1 MAERISGKTKL
12 IGLLATPISHSLS
25 PKMHNEAF
33 AKLGL
38 DYVYL
43 AFDCN
48 NEQLP
53 DVIKGFRALNIRG
66 CNVSMPNKTVIH
78 KYLDKL
84 SPAAELAGAVNT
96 VVNDNGVLTGH
107 ITDGTG
113 YMRSIKEAGVDVIG
127 KKMTIVGAGGAATAI
142 CIQAALD
149 GVKEISIFNRKDDF
163 YSRAEKTVRDINEK
177 TECKAQLFDL
187 ADTERLR
194 AEIAESIIFTDASS
208 AGMKPLEDVC
218 NIPDPS
224 MLRPDLIVS
233 DIVYIPE
240 KTKLLEMAEKQGCKT
255 INGLGMML
263 WQGAKA
269 FEMWTGQE
277 MPVGYIKEIMF

>member
-12 IGLLATPISHSLS
+12 TGLLGTPVSHSIS
-25 PKMHNEAF
+25 PKMHNETF

-48 NEQLP
+48 IEKLP
-53 DVIKGFRALNIRG
+53 EVVKGLRALNVRG
-66 CNVSMPNKTVIH
+66 FNVTMPNKTAIH

-96 VVNDNGVLTGH
+96 VVNDDGVLTGH

-113 YMRSIKEAGVDVIG
+113 YMRSIKEEGADIIG
-127 KKMTIVGAGGAATAI
+127 KKMTIIGAGGAATAI

-149 GVKEISIFNRKDDF
+149 GVKEISIFNIKDEF
-163 YSRAEKTVRDINEK
+163 FSRAEKTVKDINER

-187 ADTERLR
+187 ADTEKLR
-194 AEIAESIIFTDASS
+194 AEIADSAIFTDASS
-208 AGMKPLEDVC
+208 AGMKPLENVC

-224 MLRPDLIVS
+224 MLRSDLIVS
-233 DIVYIPE
+233 DVVYIPE
-240 KTKLLEMAEKQGCKT
+240 KTKLLQMAEVQGCKV
-255 INGLGMML
+255 INGLGMLL

-269 FEMWTGQE
+269 FEIWTGQE
-277 MPVGYIKEIMF
+277 MPVDYIKEILF